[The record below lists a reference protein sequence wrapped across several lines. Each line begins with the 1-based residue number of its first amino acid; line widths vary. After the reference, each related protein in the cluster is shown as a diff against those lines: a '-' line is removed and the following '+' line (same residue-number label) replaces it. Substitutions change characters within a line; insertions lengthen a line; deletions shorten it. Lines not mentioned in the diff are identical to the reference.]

1 MEKEKRGLIKLLFPP
16 RVSTEKSDRD
26 KITAGNVRSRN
37 TILIS
42 KLEDLKPVDRTGTIQ
57 PETMEECERII
68 KMLIDNLENS
78 PVIVSDTKRI
88 DDYLVELI
96 GYLND
101 AFSHGNIATV
111 KEILEMLSNG
121 INDSR
126 ATLDRADEYEKTK
139 RISILERQSALAGM
153 LVICDEISEELQKV
167 DALLSDKITEFTDL
181 SKGFKS
187 YSQDH
192 PELIEEEKRYIGRS
206 DPMPAEILSYS
217 TMKKRVVE
225 AYNYVKRLKE
235 IKAINEISLQSRKAA
250 VNNIR
255 QQMLSISSA
264 MDPKILERMKKIQ
277 QETEEELLKV
287 RQSNREIDD
296 IVGKFESIMEAVFSD
311 PSLADHVVKTNME
324 FESVLAE
331 VKRKEE
337 QSKRVVNVDRL
348 AELDNTEPVQ
358 NKKILTN

>member
-16 RVSTEKSDRD
+16 KVSTEKSDRD
-26 KITAGNVRSRN
+26 KIIAGNVRSRN

-42 KLEDLKPVDRTGTIQ
+42 KLEDLKPVDQTGTIQ
-57 PETMEECERII
+57 PETMEECGTII

-78 PVIVSDTKRI
+78 PVIVSDTNRI
-88 DDYLVELI
+88 DVYLVELI

-111 KEILEMLSNG
+111 KEILEMLSDG

-153 LVICDEISEELQKV
+153 LVICDEISEEIKKV
-167 DALLSDKITEFTDL
+167 DALLSDKTTEYTDIRKAFQ
-181 SKGFKS
+181 SFYKE
-187 YSQDH
+187 H
-192 PELIEEEKRYIGRS
+192 PELEEEKKRYIGRN
-206 DPMPAEILSYS
+206 DAMPAEILSYS
-217 TMKKRVVE
+217 TMKEKVVE
-225 AYNYVKRLKE
+225 ASNYVKRLKE
-235 IKAINEISLQSRKAA
+235 IKAINEKSLQSRKAA

-277 QETEEELLKV
+277 QETEEELVKV

-296 IVGKFESIMEAVFSD
+296 IVDKFASTMTVFFSD
-311 PSLADHVVKTNME
+311 PSIWDNIVKTDME
-324 FESVLAE
+324 FNSILAE
-331 VKRKEE
+331 EKRKEE
-337 QSKRVVNVDRL
+337 LSKRVVKAEQP